1 MFKSAVEEWLYAI
14 GLPELY
20 PYFLEEGFDT
30 LEKIKHMRQTDIDLI
45 VDRRGYIPVLNEEI
59 DRLNFGNSQVT
70 SANVNFDRSGR
81 EESYISVPEQYE
93 TRESIIHRYES
104 GGIPAVGFAS
114 RQLARRA
121 KSKTRKDRAASL
133 ISARASVDRYIP
145 NSASA
150 AFENLFAAK
159 RAASVAA
166 ITQRELEHDAMSV
179 ALEERQ
185 KKREEERQKRS
196 KTGKKNPESIIL
208 CV

>member
-1 MFKSAVEEWLYAI
+1 MFKSEVEEWLYAI

-20 PYFLEEGFDT
+20 PYFLDEGFDT
-30 LEKIKHMRQTDIDLI
+30 LDKVKRMRQTDIDAI

-59 DRLNFGNSQVT
+59 DRLNFGITQVNST
-70 SANVNFDRSGR
+70 NLERTGR
-81 EESYISVPEQYE
+81 EESYISEPDYE

-104 GGIPAVGFAS
+104 GGMPAVGFAS
-114 RQLARRA
+114 RHLARRA
-121 KSKTRKDRAASL
+121 KSKCRKDRAASL
-133 ISARASVDRYIP
+133 LSARASVDRYVP
-145 NSASA
+145 NSASN

-166 ITQRELEHDAMSV
+166 MTQREIEHGAMST

-196 KTGKKNPESIIL
+196 KTGKYKLNNL
-208 CV
+208 